1 MDFYVITRREIAV
14 FHKRAP
20 RMTVITRISNEMLK
34 YSNKVKKMI
43 TSTIN
48 IIVSAERN
56 FCDAL

>member
-1 MDFYVITRREIAV
+1 
-14 FHKRAP
+14 
-20 RMTVITRISNEMLK
+20 MTVITRISNEMLK
-34 YSNKVKKMI
+34 YSNKLKKMT